1 MIRDQFL
8 LDLSRE
14 LIIDN
19 FAGGGGAS
27 TGIELALGRH
37 VDIAINHDPEAVAMH
52 ALNHPQTAHH
62 CESVWDIDPLAVTQ
76 GRAVG
81 LAWFSP
87 DCKHFSKA
95 KGGKPRDKRI
105 RGLAWVAVRWAAL
118 VRPRVVILENV
129 EEFATWGP
137 LLDDGFQHWRMRREF
152 DIVLVD
158 ALDPFRGGVFPLGR
172 LREPFSALRRA
183 DLIVI
188 TRARR
193 GRKCPSL
200 AAEIRRYNPEAPIA
214 FARMRVR
221 LPELPPGR
229 VGAFCGLGQPEAF
242 RVSLM
247 EARAPLAFFEA
258 FPDHHRYTPGEI
270 RALAARAD
278 LLLTTEKDLLNL
290 PETPAR
296 ILAVPLELELEGWPE
311 DFPWP
316 PAAVC

>member
-1 MIRDQFL
+1 LFPAVLMRGYGR
-8 LDLSRE
+8 RE
-14 LIIDN
+14 
-19 FAGGGGAS
+19 S
-27 TGIELALGRH
+27 KPLALLPGDP
-37 VDIAINHDPEAVAMH
+37 VDVA
-52 ALNHPQTAHH
+52 AAG
-62 CESVWDIDPLAVTQ
+62 EE
-76 GRAVG
+76 
-81 LAWFSP
+81 
-87 DCKHFSKA
+87 
-95 KGGKPRDKRI
+95 
-105 RGLAWVAVRWAAL
+105 AAL
-118 VRPRVVILENV
+118 LHAAGAAAIGVAARRMEAYALIAARRQPDVI
-129 EEFATWGP
+129 

-193 GRKCPSL
+193 GRSCPSL
-200 AAEIRRYNPEAPIA
+200 VAEIRRHNPEAPIA

-242 RVSLM
+242 RVSLL
-247 EARAPLAFFEA
+247 EARAPLAFFES
-258 FPDHHRYTPGEI
+258 FPDHHRYTPAEI

-278 LLLTTEKDLLNL
+278 VLLTTEKDLLNL